1 MKSTSFHRPLRLSA
15 MAAALASALLATV
28 PASAQLSTATLRGQV
43 TAAGAAS
50 PAGTPVVA
58 VNEANGYAYR
68 TATRGDGSYV
78 LTGLAPGSY
87 RIQVGTQATETVTLA
102 VGQTSTLDLNTA
114 GAADGQPQ
122 RIVITGSAQRRD
134 VRTSEVG
141 TSVSREQIERLPQV
155 TRNFLSFADLAPGVR
170 FDVDQSGNVTLRSG
184 AQNQDNVNV
193 FIDGVSQKN
202 NILRGGVSGLD
213 SSRGNPFPQSAI
225 AEYKVI
231 AQNYKAEFDQVSSA
245 AITAVTK
252 SGTNELQG
260 DVFWDHTGT
269 SVTAMNPFQKKAEAQ
284 GIARPDSKQDQFGMT
299 LGGPIRKDVA
309 HFFLAY
315 EGKKI
320 DDPRQVVAQNA
331 NLLPN
336 AGIVPSLLAQQGPTV
351 SKFDEDLFLA
361 KLNARISD
369 EHELEATLRVRRE
382 TDLVPEN
389 RLTSLPG
396 NEVARDNDEDR
407 LDVRHT
413 WTTDNFVNEARIG
426 HEKYTWNPHSSA
438 TDPYIKY
445 LISPSNDPANV
456 KEVLIAGGSPNAQF
470 RRQKG
475 LLLQDDLT
483 WTGLDR
489 HTIKGGIKIKWME
502 YDLSGTARAV
512 DMLEQLIDN
521 VTGVPR
527 VTKTDPAIPPVGV
540 NFKNTQYGIYLQ
552 DDWQATPQLELNLGL
567 RYDYENNM
575 LNDGYAT
582 PADRVAIFGRQ
593 DPRDGAPAGQTYAQS
608 LAKGGVEIG
617 NYIST
622 GSSRKAFKDAWQP
635 RLGFS
640 YDLKGDRSSVIFGG
654 WGRAYD
660 RAVANYALD
669 ELQKNAQTN
678 GEVWLIRNDHKAPYT
693 DQFSFGLRQ
702 ALGTWNGEVGYTNSR
717 SRNQFNWFGGNRD
730 PQGGWGTQSP
740 IDPLWGS
747 VPPYSTLVLGDFISQ
762 AKAES
767 VYLKVD
773 KPYSRASRWSVSATY
788 TYSDA
793 QTTNKE
799 WTNDIFNWT
808 YGRYPGQ
815 WNPSTVVEKH
825 RLVVAATSGDLLPWG
840 LLLSGKAT
848 FGSGLPYRITDCH
861 VGFNDCVSIK
871 GDGDN
876 FKQVDV
882 GLAKDVQF
890 RFGALTLRADVLNLF
905 NSINYGGYD
914 GWTGGPGA
922 ASPNRYGGDN
932 PNVTLAN
939 SMGGPMRT
947 LKLSA
952 RYAF

>member
-1 MKSTSFHRPLRLSA
+1 MKSTSCHPLRLSV
-15 MAAALASALLATV
+15 MAGALASALLAAV

-50 PAGTPVVA
+50 PAGTPVTA
-58 VNEANGYAYR
+58 TNEANGYTYR
-68 TATRGDGSYV
+68 TTTRGDGGYV

-87 RIQVGTQATETVTLA
+87 RIQVGGQVTETVTLA

-114 GAADGQPQ
+114 AASGDQPQ
-122 RIVITGSAQRRD
+122 RIVITGSAARRD
-134 VRTSEVG
+134 VATSEVG

-231 AQNYKAEFDQVSSA
+231 SQNYKAEFDQVSSA

-252 SGTNELQG
+252 SGTNELHG
-260 DVFWDHTGT
+260 DIFWDHTGT
-269 SVTAMNPFQKKAEAQ
+269 NVTAMDPFQKKAEAQ
-284 GIARPDSKQDQFGMT
+284 GIGRPDSKQDQFGMT

-320 DDPRQVVAQNA
+320 DDPRQILLQNR
-331 NLLPN
+331 NLLPD
-336 AGIVPSLLAQQGPTV
+336 AGVVPSLVAQQGATT
-351 SKFDEDLFLA
+351 SKFDEDLFLG
-361 KLNARISD
+361 KVNARISD

-382 TDLVPEN
+382 TDLVPEDK
-389 RLTSLPG
+389 LLSLPG

-407 LDVRHT
+407 FDVKHT

-426 HEKYTWNPHSSA
+426 YEKYTWNPHSTA
-438 TDPYIKY
+438 TEPYIKY
-445 LISPSNDPANV
+445 LVSPTNTRDNV
-456 KEVLIAGGSPNAQF
+456 VSVAIAGGSPNAQF
-470 RRQKG
+470 REQKG
-475 LLLQDDLT
+475 LLLQDDFT
-483 WTGLDR
+483 FTALDR
-489 HTIKGGIKIKWME
+489 HTLKGGFKVKRME
-502 YDLSGTARAV
+502 YDLSGTARAI
-512 DMLEQLIDN
+512 DMFEQLIDN
-521 VTGVPR
+521 RTGVPT
-527 VTKTDPAIPPVGV
+527 VTKTDLAIAPIGV

-552 DDWQATPQLELNLGL
+552 DDWQATPKLELNLGL

-593 DPRDGAPAGQTYAQS
+593 DPRTGAPAGQTYAQS
-608 LAKGGVEIG
+608 LAKGGVNIAD
-617 NYIST
+617 YISN

-640 YDLKGDRSSVIFGG
+640 FDIKGDRSSVLFGG

-669 ELQKNAQTN
+669 ELQKNAQRN
-678 GEVWLIRNDHKAPYT
+678 GEIWMIRNDHKAPYT

-702 ALGTWNGEVGYTNSR
+702 ALGIWNGEAGYTNSR

-730 PQGGWGTQSP
+730 PQGGWRDQSP

-747 VPPYSTLVLGDFISQ
+747 VDPYGTLVLGDFISQ
-762 AKAES
+762 ARTET
-767 VYLKVD
+767 VYFKLD
-773 KPYSRASRWSVSATY
+773 KPYSRASRWSLSATY

-799 WTNDIFNWT
+799 WKNDIFNWT

-815 WNPSTVVEKH
+815 WNPSADVEKH
-825 RLVVAATSGDLLPWG
+825 RLVVAGTSGDLLPWG

-848 FGSGLPYRITDCH
+848 FGSGLPFRMTDCH
-861 VGFNDCVSIK
+861 LGATQCVSIQ
-871 GDGDN
+871 GESDN

-882 GLAKDVQF
+882 GLAKDIAF
-890 RFGALTLRADVLNLF
+890 RFGALTLRADVINLF

-914 GWTGGPGA
+914 GWVGQPGSA
-922 ASPNRYGGDN
+922 NRYGGDN
-932 PNVTLAN
+932 PNVGLAN
-939 SMGGPMRT
+939 AMGGPMRT

>member
-1 MKSTSFHRPLRLSA
+1 MKNMSHHALRLTV
-15 MAAALASALLATV
+15 MAGALASALLATL

-50 PAGTPVVA
+50 PAGTPVTA
-58 VNEANGYAYR
+58 TNQANGYVYR
-68 TATRGDGSYV
+68 TTTRGDGSYV
-78 LTGLAPGSY
+78 LTGLAPGAY
-87 RIQVGTQATETVTLA
+87 QVQVGGQATDTVTLA
-102 VGQTSTLDLNTA
+102 VGQTSTLDLNTV
-114 GAADGQPQ
+114 AASGSQPQ

-134 VRTSEVG
+134 VTTSEVG

-231 AQNYKAEFDQVSSA
+231 SQNYKAEFDQVSSA

-252 SGTNELQG
+252 SGTNELHG

-269 SVTAMNPFQKKAEAQ
+269 NVTAMDPFQKKAEAQ
-284 GIARPDSKQDQFGMT
+284 GVGRPDSKQDQFGMT

-320 DDPRQVVAQNA
+320 DDPRQVLAQNA

-336 AGIVPSLLAQQGPTV
+336 AGVVPSLLARQGATM

-389 RLTSLPG
+389 KLLSLPG
-396 NEVARDNDEDR
+396 NDVARDNDEDR
-407 LDVRHT
+407 FDIKHT

-438 TDPYIKY
+438 TEPFLKY
-445 LISPSNDPANV
+445 LISPTNSANNV
-456 KEVLIAGGSPNAQF
+456 RDVLIDGGSPNAQF
-470 RRQKG
+470 RQQKG
-475 LLLQDDLT
+475 LLFQDDLT
-483 WTGLDR
+483 YTGLDR
-489 HTIKGGIKIKWME
+489 HTIKGGLKVKRME
-502 YDLSGTARAV
+502 YNLSGTANSV
-512 DMLEQLIDN
+512 DMYELLIHN
-521 VTGVPR
+521 VTGETTVNR
-527 VTKTDPAIPPVGV
+527 FQPAIAPAGV
-540 NFKNTQYGIYLQ
+540 RFTNKQYGIYLQ
-552 DDWQATPQLELNLGL
+552 DDWQATPKLELNLGL
-567 RYDYENNM
+567 RYDYEDNM
-575 LNDGYAT
+575 LNDSYAT

-593 DPRDGAPAGQTYAQS
+593 DPRAGAVAGQTYADS
-608 LAKGGVEIG
+608 LSKGGITIG
-617 NYIST
+617 DYIST

-635 RLGFS
+635 RVGFS
-640 YDLKGDRSSVIFGG
+640 FDVAGDRSTVVFGG

-660 RAVANYALD
+660 RAAANYALD
-669 ELQKNAQTN
+669 ELQKNRQVN
-678 GEVWLIRNDHKAPYT
+678 GEVWMIRNDHKAPYT
-693 DQFSFGLRQ
+693 DQFSLGLRQ
-702 ALGTWNGEVGYTNSR
+702 ALGIWNGEAGYTNSR

-730 PQGGWGTQSP
+730 PRGGWGNQSP

-747 VPPYSTLVLGDFISQ
+747 VDPYGTLVLGDFISQ
-762 AKAES
+762 ARTET

-773 KPYSRASRWSVSATY
+773 KPYSRASRWSLSATY

-815 WNPSTVVEKH
+815 WFPSTVVEKH
-825 RLVVAATSGDLLPWG
+825 RLVVAGTSGDLLPWG
-840 LLLSGKAT
+840 IMLSGKAT
-848 FGSGLPYRITDCH
+848 IGSGLPYRMTDCH
-861 VGFNDCVSIK
+861 TGFNNCMSVK

-876 FKQVDV
+876 FKQVDI

-914 GWTGGPGA
+914 GWIGGPGSA
-922 ASPNRYGGDN
+922 NSYGGDN
-932 PNVTLAN
+932 PNLTLAN